1 MGRTTTTILTWET
14 ASLTSPVLTRTWAP
28 VSVAGSSPPS
38 PSPSSSSL
46 SPSPCLS
53 ASRWSRSTREPSSS
67 DWADFSMEARR
78 DLVSLVC
85 LFVISWLCLFGQ
97 LVGSCQLLLQSFIF
111 ISKTLP
117 PPLLHSNFYPPRQ
130 YLGLKVRFIGGWD
143 WRDCPVNIFYL
154 SKQTNNTIQQ
164 TPEIEDMLT

>member
-1 MGRTTTTILTWET
+1 MREIFQYFIFSQVWFCQTAGLLSPGRREIFLTRPPVFISTIRTSITTSTTSTISLLRRLVRAMGRTTTTILTWET

-38 PSPSSSSL
+38 PSPSSSSP

-85 LFVISWLCLFGQ
+85 LFVISWLCLFG
-97 LVGSCQLLLQSFIF
+97 
-111 ISKTLP
+111 
-117 PPLLHSNFYPPRQ
+117 
-130 YLGLKVRFIGGWD
+130 
-143 WRDCPVNIFYL
+143 
-154 SKQTNNTIQQ
+154 
-164 TPEIEDMLT
+164 